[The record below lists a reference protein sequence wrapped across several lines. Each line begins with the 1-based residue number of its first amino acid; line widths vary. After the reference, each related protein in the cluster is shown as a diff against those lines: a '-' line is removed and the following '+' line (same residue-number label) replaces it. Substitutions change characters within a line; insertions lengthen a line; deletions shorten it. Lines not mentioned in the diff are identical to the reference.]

1 MSQKTED
8 LLMATVV
15 TLDQKH
21 SKVATRAARELGT
34 TAEQYVHSLIDAA
47 NMTFD
52 EILAPARK
60 GFRESGMTEE
70 DLDDLVNRARKSV
83 YAKRQKGG
91 KK

>member
-1 MSQKTED
+1 
-8 LLMATVV
+8 MASIIS
-15 TLDQKH
+15 LDEKH
-21 SKVATRAARELGT
+21 SKVAARAARELGT

-60 GFRESGMTEE
+60 SFRESGMTEDE
-70 DLDDLVNRARKSV
+70 LDELVNRARKAA
-83 YAKRQKGG
+83 AKRHKGA